1 MNIIASNLYNFIG
14 GSTDL
19 SISTRTYLD
28 GAEDL
33 LPTFLGKNINFG
45 VREHLMGSVLNGLA
59 ISGFRPFGATYLAYS
74 DYLKPAI
81 KMSALMNLPVT
92 YIFTHDS
99 ITVGSEG
106 PTYQPVENLA
116 SLRAMPNLY
125 VFRPADIKEI
135 VGAWHVII
143 NNKIPAVI
151 SLPKTEIKA
160 EQGTSVQEVI
170 KGAYIAGKEQ
180 TMVNAVII
188 ATGAEVQVA
197 KSIQV
202 KLLQEGIDVRVIS
215 MPCMELFNI
224 QPNSYKNEL
233 FPRGVP
239 IFVIE
244 YGSSFGWEKFVPSS
258 DYLFNVNRFGIS
270 ASKDDILKYINVD
283 TNSIIEKIKSLL
295 K

>member
-1 MNIIASNLYNFIG
+1 
-14 GSTDL
+14 
-19 SISTRTYLD
+19 
-28 GAEDL
+28 
-33 LPTFLGKNINFG
+33 
-45 VREHLMGSVLNGLA
+45 
-59 ISGFRPFGATYLAYS
+59 
-74 DYLKPAI
+74 
-81 KMSALMNLPVT
+81 
-92 YIFTHDS
+92 
-99 ITVGSEG
+99 
-106 PTYQPVENLA
+106 
-116 SLRAMPNLY
+116 
-125 VFRPADIKEI
+125 
-135 VGAWHVII
+135 
-143 NNKIPAVI
+143 
-151 SLPKTEIKA
+151 
-160 EQGTSVQEVI
+160 
-170 KGAYIAGKEQ
+170 
-180 TMVNAVII
+180 MVNAVII

-244 YGSSFGWEKFVPSS
+244 YGSSFVWEKFVPSS